1 MTTSTRRPALVAA
14 LALVLAGLPSLAGCS
29 SDDSSAEET
38 VEQRTPIET
47 LSLERTRFEDVLEL
61 NGEATALNDAT
72 LSAEA
77 SGTVLSIAEQ
87 GAFVEA
93 GQVVARLESGE
104 EEAAVEQAKAQLE
117 TARSRLELAADSY
130 QRQLPLYRD
139 SIISALE
146 FEQVRSERNQT
157 RASVNQAEAQLA
169 SARERLANTRIR
181 APFSGTVE
189 ERMVEP
195 GEQISPGQQVARM
208 VDIGRVEITANVPER
223 YANNVQRGQSVTV
236 EFDTYGASPRRGQ
249 VTFVGNT
256 IDPQS
261 RTFPVEVEIP
271 NSNRQIKPEMSG
283 TMKIPTR
290 TLEDALVIPRTA
302 VERDEEGTNVYI
314 VERRRSDT
322 TGAVGTGG
330 VPVVDVRSVTLGP
343 THEQKAVALSGL
355 NDGQEVI
362 VSGQGNVAAGD
373 TVRVTQRY
381 QTIEAATT
389 PVEESENI

>member
-1 MTTSTRRPALVAA
+1 M
-14 LALVLAGLPSLAGCS
+14 
-29 SDDSSAEET
+29 
-38 VEQRTPIET
+38 
-47 LSLERTRFEDVLEL
+47 
-61 NGEATALNDAT
+61 
-72 LSAEA
+72 
-77 SGTVLSIAEQ
+77 
-87 GAFVEA
+87 
-93 GQVVARLESGE
+93 
-104 EEAAVEQAKAQLE
+104 
-117 TARSRLELAADSY
+117 
-130 QRQLPLYRD
+130 
-139 SIISALE
+139 
-146 FEQVRSERNQT
+146 RSERNQT

-249 VTFVGNT
+249 VAFVGNT

-322 TGAVGTGG
+322 TGTVGTGG

-343 THEQKAVALSGL
+343 THEQKAVVLSGL